1 MSSQSVLVY
10 HQCSKKKKKR
20 TLKSEHLSLLQKT
33 ADFPLRQETPLV
45 IGDGDD
51 IVLFRPW
58 IAWVRGIRP
67 RQVLLILTSGSMF
80 MYVWQDKM
88 ARSNKILKSKLGIL
102 KNESI
107 THFVLGDKSQ
117 IERVTKSSADQY
129 NCHWFVYFMPFTTI
143 LPGPGSQT
151 PLHHIVLTDFLQ
163 PFGIFWGSQLPRW
176 IGLLD
181 LWIFKELL
189 HFENGMVFS
198 KNRLWLPFRGH
209 HRCGKVHPKKIQKKK
224 HRCELVWRTQGS
236 PQLDS
241 VENYMHHASS
251 CMFQSLNHNLPWFI
265 IPAWVKSSRKSH
277 LENHMMFWAFFRSP
291 RVGNVGGHLIKPVI
305 RMFNGNKKSREDV
318 VLTKPAD
325 CQQTAACVLA
335 SPPLNKKKRL
345 ILPINWTKK
354 QF

>member
-1 MSSQSVLVY
+1 MLE
-10 HQCSKKKKKR
+10 KNKKR
-20 TLKSEHLSLLQKT
+20 TLKSQHLSVLQKT

-58 IAWVRGIRP
+58 IAWVGGIRP

-88 ARSNKILKSKLGIL
+88 ARSNKILKNKLGIL

-163 PFGIFWGSQLPRW
+163 PFGIFWGQTSQV
-176 IGLLD
+176 D
-181 LWIFKELL
+181 
-189 HFENGMVFS
+189 
-198 KNRLWLPFRGH
+198 WLVGSLNLQRVTPFRKWHYFPITGSGFLSGGIIGVG
-209 HRCGKVHPKKIQKKK
+209 RFTQKRSKKK

-241 VENYMHHASS
+241 VESVENYMHHASS
-251 CMFQSLNHNLPWFI
+251 CMFQSLNDNLPWFI
-265 IPAWVKSSRKSH
+265 IPAWGF
-277 LENHMMFWAFFRSP
+277 EPMIFRSP
-291 RVGNVGGHLIKPVI
+291 RVGNVRGHLIKPVI
-305 RMFNGNKKSREDV
+305 QIFHENKKSREDV
-318 VLTKPAD
+318 VLTKPDD
-325 CQQTAACVLA
+325 CQQTAACVLV
-335 SPPLNKKKRL
+335 SPPPTQQKKT
-345 ILPINWTKK
+345 IDPSH
-354 QF
+354 